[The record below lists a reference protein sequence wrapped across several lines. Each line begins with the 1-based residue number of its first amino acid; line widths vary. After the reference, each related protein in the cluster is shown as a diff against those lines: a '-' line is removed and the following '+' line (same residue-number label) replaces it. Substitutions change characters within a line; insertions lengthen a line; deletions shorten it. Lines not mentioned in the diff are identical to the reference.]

1 MNRSRVPPPVTLVLE
16 AASTWLPR
24 RMGEVEQRLATLVAS
39 HGERLGGEASATL
52 SAGGKRLRPMLVLLG
67 AGPDAD
73 EGAVRAATAVEL
85 VHMASLVHDD
95 VLDAAPLRRGRPTV
109 VARSGRG
116 AATAV
121 GDLLFS
127 RAFAELASGPAGGD
141 RQVRL
146 LAAAALGLA
155 KGELTQRADAFNAEI
170 SAERYLDRCR
180 LKTARLFE
188 CACLIGG
195 ESDGGAREALAT
207 FGREIG
213 LAFQLLDDVLDVA
226 GPPERTGKA
235 RGTDLLDGTATLPLI
250 LARTRDPQ
258 LAALDLRGLN
268 ADTAARACD
277 QIAATGVLD
286 EVRADARRRVE
297 AAKAALAD
305 APMDEERRELLTLV
319 ADGVVERYS

>member
-1 MNRSRVPPPVTLVLE
+1 MNRSRVPPPVTRVLD

-52 SAGGKRLRPMLVLLG
+52 SAGGKRLRPMLVLLC
-67 AGPDAD
+67 AGPDGD

-127 RAFAELASGPAGGD
+127 RAFAELAGGPPGGD
-141 RQVRL
+141 RRVRL

-195 ESDGGAREALAT
+195 EPDGDAREALAT

-250 LARTRDPQ
+250 LARARDPR
-258 LAALDLRGLN
+258 LAALDLRRLN

-297 AAKAALAD
+297 SAKAVLAG

>member
-1 MNRSRVPPPVTLVLE
+1 M
-16 AASTWLPR
+16 AA
-24 RMGEVEQRLATLVAS
+24 VELRLASLVES
-39 HGERLGGEASATL
+39 HGERLGVEAGATL
-52 SAGGKRLRPMLVLLG
+52 SAGGKRLRPMLVLLCG
-67 AGPDAD
+67 GPDAGD
-73 EGAVRAATAVEL
+73 GAIRAATAVEL

-95 VLDAAPLRRGRPTV
+95 VLDAAPLRRGVPTV
-109 VARSGRG
+109 VARSGRQ

-127 RAFAELASGPAGGD
+127 RAFAELCGDGAGG
-141 RQVRL
+141 RRRVRL

-155 KGELTQRADAFNAEI
+155 QGELAQRADAFDAEI
-170 SAERYLDRCR
+170 GAARYLERCR

-188 CACLIGG
+188 CACLVGAEPEADG
-195 ESDGGAREALAT
+195 SESQALVT

-250 LARTRDPQ
+250 LARARDPE
-258 LAALDLRGLN
+258 LARLDLRAL
-268 ADTAARACD
+268 DAAAAERACD
-277 QIAATGVLD
+277 RIAATGVLE
-286 EVRADARRRVE
+286 EVRADARARVD
-297 AAKAALAD
+297 AAKAALGAAPLD
-305 APMDEERRELLTLV
+305 AERRELLTLV